1 MKAVATIQSFYRLRY
16 SLHQLSKMNTSTIA
30 NSSPNSNSLQQ
41 LDQRVFEFSLNVID
55 CDGDI
60 QNLTAA
66 FHSFPSAEDWQEW
79 LSGWSG
85 IGYSLL
91 GSPQLINLI

>member
-1 MKAVATIQSFYRLRY
+1 
-16 SLHQLSKMNTSTIA
+16 MNTSTIA

-41 LDQRVFEFSLNVID
+41 LDQRVFEFSLSVID
-55 CDGDI
+55 RFSGDI

-66 FHSFPSAEDWQEW
+66 FRSFPSAEDWQEW

>member
-1 MKAVATIQSFYRLRY
+1 
-16 SLHQLSKMNTSTIA
+16 MNTSTIA
-30 NSSPNSNSLQQ
+30 NSSVSRSLQQ
-41 LDQRVFEFSLNVID
+41 LDRKVFEFSFDVID

-66 FHSFPSAEDWQEW
+66 FVGFPSDLDWSNW
-79 LSGWSG
+79 LSGWSN

-91 GSPQLINLI
+91 GSPQLIDII

>member
-1 MKAVATIQSFYRLRY
+1 
-16 SLHQLSKMNTSTIA
+16 MNTSTIA

-55 CDGDI
+55 RFSGDI
-60 QNLTAA
+60 QNLTAS
-66 FHSFPSAEDWQEW
+66 FRGFPSESDWSNW

>member
-1 MKAVATIQSFYRLRY
+1 
-16 SLHQLSKMNTSTIA
+16 MNTSNIA
-30 NSSPNSNSLQQ
+30 NSFVSRSLQQ
-41 LDQRVFEFSLNVID
+41 LEHRVFEFSLNVID

-66 FHSFPSAEDWQEW
+66 FHSFPSAQDWQEW